1 MLDEQYLSVSALHK
15 YLHRKFVNDPYLKR
29 VFVVG
34 EASNVSYKFNQ
45 LYFNLK
51 DDQALI
57 RVVRF
62 SKETLPFTIEDGQ
75 KLLVVGYVTTYGK
88 GSQYQINLEQV
99 ELAGVGAL
107 YEQLKKLEE
116 KLRQEGLFNL
126 PKRNIPKFP
135 KRIAVLTSP
144 TGAVIHDIQSTILKR
159 FPVVAIDL
167 YPTVVQGKDAVSSIL
182 TNLERVKHSNVPY
195 DTIIIGRGGGS
206 IEDLWAFNDEKV
218 VRTVSACDTPII
230 SCVGHETDTTL
241 IDYVSDYRAETPTAA
256 AVKATPVLTDIY
268 EKLARLQQQLLLQTT
283 TLIRQSRKRLENLKG
298 SYIFVQPERLYEPFY
313 QKLNDLQER
322 LQQSALRQ
330 LDYYDTRLDKII
342 QAYIHINPLIMTDKY
357 NTTLEALTKQLK
369 VTMEKL
375 TLTKSHELDKQI
387 EKLSVLSPL
396 NSLKRGYSIV
406 AGDDRVIT
414 QAKDVSVGQTITI
427 EISDATLIAE
437 INSIEKKERL
447 YGN

>member
-1 MLDEQYLSVSALHK
+1 MSNEQYLSVSALHK
-15 YLHRKFVNDPYLKR
+15 YLHQKFVNDPYLKR

-62 SKETLPFTIEDGQ
+62 SKGTLPFTIEDGQ
-75 KLLVVGYVTTYGK
+75 KLLVIGYVTTYGK

-116 KLRQEGLFNL
+116 KLRNEGLFNL
-126 PKRNIPKFP
+126 PKRDIPKFP

-159 FPVVAIDL
+159 YPIVAIDL

-182 TNLERVKHSNVPY
+182 TNLERVKTSNVPY
-195 DTIIIGRGGGS
+195 DTVIIGRGGGS
-206 IEDLWAFNDEKV
+206 IEDLWSFNDEKV
-218 VRTVSACDTPII
+218 VRTVSGFDIPII

-256 AVKATPVLTDIY
+256 AVKATPLLTDIY
-268 EKLARLQQQLLLQTT
+268 DKLSRLQQQLLLQTT
-283 TLIRQSRKRLENLKG
+283 NIIRQQRKRLESLST
-298 SYIFVQPERLYEPFY
+298 SYIFIQPERLYEPFY

-322 LQQSALRQ
+322 LQQSVLRRLEQ
-330 LDYYDTRLDKII
+330 YDARLDKIT

-357 NTTLEALTKQLK
+357 NTTLDTLTKQL
-369 VTMEKL
+369 TAMMEKVA
-375 TLTKSHELDKQI
+375 LTKSHELDKQI

-406 AGDDRVIT
+406 TDNNRVIT
-414 QAKDVSVGQTITI
+414 KAKDVTLGQMVNI
-427 EISDATLIAE
+427 EISDATLTAE
-437 INSIEKKERL
+437 ISGVEQKERT
-447 YGN
+447 YGD

>member
-1 MLDEQYLSVSALHK
+1 MSNEQYLSVSALHK

-62 SKETLPFTIEDGQ
+62 SKETLPFQIEDGQ

-116 KLRQEGLFNL
+116 KLRREGLFDL
-126 PKRNIPKFP
+126 PKCEIPKFP
-135 KRIAVLTSP
+135 KRIAILTSP

-159 FPVVAIDL
+159 YPVVAIDL
-167 YPTVVQGKDAVSSIL
+167 YPTVVQGKDAVFSIL
-182 TNLERVKHSNVPY
+182 MNLDRVKSSNIPY
-195 DTIIIGRGGGS
+195 DTVIIGRGGGS
-206 IEDLWAFNDEKV
+206 IEDLWSFNDEKV
-218 VRTVSACDTPII
+218 VRTVSAFDIPII

-256 AVKATPVLTDIY
+256 AVKATPLLTEIY
-268 EKLARLQQQLLLQTT
+268 DKIGRLQQQLWLQINRILKQQRQRLDS
-283 TLIRQSRKRLENLKG
+283 LIA

-313 QKLNDLQER
+313 QKLNDFQER
-322 LQQSALRQ
+322 LQQSVMRRLE
-330 LDYYDTRLDKII
+330 YYDTQLDKIT

-357 NTTLEALTKQLK
+357 NTTLETLTKQLT
-369 VTMEKL
+369 VSMEKVI
-375 TLTKSHELDKQI
+375 LTKSYKLDKQI

-406 AGDDRVIT
+406 SKDKRVIT
-414 QAKDVSVGQTITI
+414 KAKDVTLGQIVNI
-427 EISDATLIAE
+427 EISDATLMAKISGVE
-437 INSIEKKERL
+437 QKERT
-447 YGN
+447 YGD